1 MLTLS
6 VCFSVQCGRP
16 KISFK
21 GNVRGNVKVNVNA
34 VQSYLNGFVF

>member
-6 VCFSVQCGRP
+6 VCFSVQYGRP

-21 GNVRGNVKVNVNA
+21 GNVKVNVNA